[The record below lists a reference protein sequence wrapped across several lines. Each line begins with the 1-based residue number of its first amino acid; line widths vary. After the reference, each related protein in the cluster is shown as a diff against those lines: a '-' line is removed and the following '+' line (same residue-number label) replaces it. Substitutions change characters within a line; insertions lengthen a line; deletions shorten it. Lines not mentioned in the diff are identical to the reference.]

1 MKIRALTAILLIMS
15 LLFSSCGGGG
25 EEGGS
30 PNEEDT
36 GTSTW
41 TPKPEV
47 MKAKDGAGGIVVI
60 IHDDGT
66 YSTAEILNDILLRYG
81 LVGDIAI
88 LANKVWDQNTGT
100 VKAEEA
106 EKWKKFLAAENEN
119 GRFKIVSHS
128 MTHTWWGTAT
138 DDGNGGYV
146 FSDNRTKMY
155 DEIVGAQNA
164 LRAAFPTERVLT
176 YAYPGF
182 WSERQSYA
190 VNEGGKVSEDLVKE
204 IIYSADSRELVD
216 QTYISAR
223 YSYSQVYPYLNDPD
237 TVWNYV
243 SSRQLGN
250 GTSAAIADIYSARFS
265 RLVVFFMHRIDHV
278 PEDQLDSYEY
288 PSNTM
293 ADYYMEEICKELAKD
308 VNKGYLWNAHYE
320 DAVLYVREAT
330 RATVSATGDEKRV
343 EITLTDTLDNSIYNY
358 PLTVRM
364 MIPDEWE
371 KASVTQNGITE
382 IVTPKVVSG
391 RWVLDVNIIPDGGVA
406 VVEPIYD

>member
-1 MKIRALTAILLIMS
+1 MKKRVLVALLLIIS
-15 LLFSSCGGGG
+15 LMFSSCGGD
-25 EEGGS
+25 GGS
-30 PNEEDT
+30 EGTPDEGNT
-36 GTSTW
+36 GTTNTW

-81 LVGDIAI
+81 LVGDIA
-88 LANKVWDQNTGT
+88 LLGNKVWDQSTGT
-100 VKAEEA
+100 VKTEEA
-106 EKWKKFLAAENEN
+106 NKWKKFLEAENEE

-138 DDGNGGYV
+138 EDGEGGYI
-146 FSDNRTKMY
+146 FSDNTEKMY
-155 DEIVGAQNA
+155 TEIVGAQNA

-182 WSERQSYA
+182 WSERQTYA
-190 VNEGGKVSEDLVKE
+190 LDGTKVSEDLVKQ
-204 IIYSADSRELVD
+204 IIYTEQSRELVD
-216 QTYISAR
+216 ETYISAR
-223 YSYSQVYPYLNDPD
+223 YSYSQTYPYLNDPE

-250 GTSAAIADIYSARFS
+250 GTGAAIADIYSARFS

-278 PEDQLDSYEY
+278 SEDQLDSYDY
-288 PSNTM
+288 PDNTM

-330 RATVSATGDEKRV
+330 AATVTATGDSSRV
-343 EITLTDTLDNSIYNY
+343 EITLTDTLDDEIYDY
-358 PLTVRM
+358 PITVRM

-371 KASVTQNGITE
+371 KVSVTQNGVTE

-391 RWVLDVNIIPDGGVA
+391 RWVLDVNIVPDRGVA
-406 VVEPIYD
+406 TLVPIFD